1 MSSIQQYGKMMEE
14 DREVRLCSVNNSLD
28 AQCIVDLLKKNGIAS
43 YKKSGIMEIYGGSSI
58 ENDIY
63 VSETNYDRAMQIVKE
78 YHMLEGN
85 KEDAEDVQRNIGES
99 MPKGVMYMLIMV
111 ILLIFMAAALAFLC
125 RNA

>member
-1 MSSIQQYGKMMEE
+1 MEE

-28 AQCIVDLLKKNGIAS
+28 AQCIVDLLKEKGIAS

-63 VSETNYDRAMQIVKE
+63 VSETNYDRAMQIAKE

-99 MPKGVMYMLIMV
+99 MPKGVM
-111 ILLIFMAAALAFLC
+111 LLIFMAAALAFLC

>member
-1 MSSIQQYGKMMEE
+1 MEE

-28 AQCIVDLLKKNGIAS
+28 AQCIVDLLKENGIAS

-63 VSETNYDRAMQIVKE
+63 VSETNYDRAMQIAKE

-85 KEDAEDVQRNIGES
+85 KEDVEDVQRNIGES

>member
-1 MSSIQQYGKMMEE
+1 MKE

-28 AQCIVDLLKKNGIAS
+28 AQCIVDLLKEKGIAS

-63 VSETNYDRAMQIVKE
+63 VSETNYDRAMQIAKE

-125 RNA
+125 RNV

>member
-1 MSSIQQYGKMMEE
+1 MEE

-28 AQCIVDLLKKNGIAS
+28 AQCIVDLLKENGIAS

-63 VSETNYDRAMQIVKE
+63 VSETNYDRAIQIAKE

-85 KEDAEDVQRNIGES
+85 KEDAKDVQRNIGES

-125 RNA
+125 RNV